1 MTKRIAISL
10 SDELFRKLEKARK
23 SRRVPRST
31 FIQEAVGDYVGRTD
45 EAELE
50 RQYFEGYRRMPD
62 DDEDFRAMEQAS
74 IEAMAKR
81 GD

>member
-10 SDELFRKLEKARK
+10 PDDLYKRMERVRR
-23 SRRVPRST
+23 SRRVPRSRLV
-31 FIQEAVGDYVGRTD
+31 QEAIGDYVGRTD

-50 RQYFEGYRRMPD
+50 RAYFEGYRRFPD
-62 DDEDFRAMEQAS
+62 DDEDFRAMERAA
-74 IEAMAKR
+74 IEDMRKR

>member
-10 SDELFRKLEKARK
+10 SDELFRKIERVRK
-23 SRRVPRST
+23 SRRVARST
-31 FIQEAVGDYVGRTD
+31 LIQEAVGEYVESRD

-62 DDEDFRAMEQAS
+62 DDEEFRAFARAG
-74 IEAMAKR
+74 IEALAKR